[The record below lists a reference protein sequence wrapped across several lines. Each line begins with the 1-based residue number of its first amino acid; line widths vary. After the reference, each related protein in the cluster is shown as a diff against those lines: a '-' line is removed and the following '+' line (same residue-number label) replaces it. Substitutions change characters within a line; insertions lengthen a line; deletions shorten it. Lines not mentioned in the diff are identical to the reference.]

1 MAKGYSNSSIPVDQP
16 IVTRP
21 GIKFREAD
29 MFAYPKFCNVPVE
42 APVHANQGDLGN
54 LIMPGFESR
63 PLTHPGKPFSLK
75 PGKAGK

>member
-1 MAKGYSNSSIPVDQP
+1 
-16 IVTRP
+16 
-21 GIKFREAD
+21 

-54 LIMPGFESR
+54 LVMPGFESR